1 VTFLF
6 GAPGKGLD
14 LYHIG
19 LTVPDLRAAMEQY
32 SDAFGF
38 GWATVRESTHAVV
51 VDGEQ
56 RQAQIAVTYSV
67 QGPPYLE
74 LIEERRGAV
83 WGADGL
89 ALTHVGFW
97 AEDVSAAMRALD
109 ASGIAVQVQPDTA
122 DGRPL
127 RYSYHRFG
135 GGLWL
140 ELVHPSFEADLT
152 GWIAKPWTTGTNR
165 RSAGISVTKLR
176 QPVISLDSLRSQQ
189 SRMENAVSTPA
200 VRDQQR
206 VSSHFGR

>member
-1 VTFLF
+1 MTFLF

-19 LTVPDLRAAMEQY
+19 LTVPDLHAAMEQY

-56 RQAQIAVTYSV
+56 RHAQIAVTYSV

-74 LIEERRGAV
+74 LIEERHGAV

-97 AEDVSAAMRALD
+97 AEDVSAAVRALD
-109 ASGIAVQVQPDTA
+109 ASGVTVRVSADTA

-135 GGLWL
+135 RGLWL

-152 GWIAKPWTTGTNR
+152 GWIAKT
-165 RSAGISVTKLR
+165 
-176 QPVISLDSLRSQQ
+176 LD
-189 SRMENAVSTPA
+189 EA
-200 VRDQQR
+200 D
-206 VSSHFGR
+206 

>member
-1 VTFLF
+1 MRSRSLPRRCSDRASRRPRWLLVTFLF

-32 SDAFGF
+32 ADAFGF

-56 RQAQIAVTYSV
+56 RQAQIAVTYSL

-97 AEDVSAAMRALD
+97 AEDVSAAMQALD
-109 ASGIAVQVQPDTA
+109 ASGVTVRVRADA
-122 DGRPL
+122 SDGRPL

-152 GWIAKPWTTGTNR
+152 GWIAKT
-165 RSAGISVTKLR
+165 
-176 QPVISLDSLRSQQ
+176 LDQ
-189 SRMENAVSTPA
+189 A
-200 VRDQQR
+200 D
-206 VSSHFGR
+206 

>member
-1 VTFLF
+1 MTFLF

-83 WGADGL
+83 WE
-89 ALTHVGFW
+89 LT
-97 AEDVSAAMRALD
+97 VS
-109 ASGIAVQVQPDTA
+109 P
-122 DGRPL
+122 
-127 RYSYHRFG
+127 
-135 GGLWL
+135 
-140 ELVHPSFEADLT
+140 
-152 GWIAKPWTTGTNR
+152 
-165 RSAGISVTKLR
+165 
-176 QPVISLDSLRSQQ
+176 
-189 SRMENAVSTPA
+189 
-200 VRDQQR
+200 
-206 VSSHFGR
+206 